1 MLDALG
7 FSFKGSVYFAK
18 NLLEVAFP
26 TTGKQSRSFV
36 FSV

>member
-7 FSFKGSVYFAK
+7 FFFKGFVYFAK
-18 NLLEVAFP
+18 NLLKATFP
-26 TTGKQSRSFV
+26 TTGKLSRSFS